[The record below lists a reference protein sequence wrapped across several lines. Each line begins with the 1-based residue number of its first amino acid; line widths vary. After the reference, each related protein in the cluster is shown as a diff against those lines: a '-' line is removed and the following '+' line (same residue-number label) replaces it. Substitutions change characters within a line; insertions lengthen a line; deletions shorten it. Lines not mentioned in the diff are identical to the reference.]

1 MSTNGDDTPHLPGPS
16 VWPIAFAVG
25 VACLLLGL
33 VISWIV
39 ALVGAILVVV
49 FGLLWA
55 RDVTRE
61 VRGEVPYVEPEARAV
76 DAGAVEGAVPE
87 PLPGFTRSG
96 FLEVSLIGLSA
107 ALGAVL
113 TLPVLGF
120 MVLPPFTDVEE
131 DEVDLGP
138 IGNFPEGQYVIATY
152 LALPQQGEV
161 TGGRRSFATTGSPRA
176 ASRASRSCTAAAS
189 ILAAPFSQMAR
200 STRPGC
206 RKCGVELRPVLA
218 QSFGC
223 PCHGGLYD
231 AEGNRQAGP
240 PVRSMDR
247 YSFSIRNG
255 NLVLGELFAVGN
267 VSGAGASATISR
279 YRGRC
284 PGRTWTVSGLAVSH
298 RAEPGDGLVARIKTR
313 RQKLVETAV
322 LVPLDWIDERSALV
336 RGTKWFLFRNIPRDI
351 SWAQTLGFATLIAFT
366 SQALTGVILAM
377 YYKPSSEIDPA
388 TGKPIAYTSIEHIT
402 NEVTLGWLVRGMH
415 RWGASVFV
423 ILMFLHMARVF
434 LFGAYKTRAS

>member
-1 MSTNGDDTPHLPGPS
+1 MSNGNDTPHLPGPS
-16 VWPIAFAVG
+16 LWPIAFAIG

-33 VISWIV
+33 VINWLV

-61 VRGEVPYVEPEARAV
+61 VRGEVPVIQPEVRAV
-76 DAGAVEGAVPE
+76 DAGAVAGAVPE
-87 PLPGFTRSG
+87 PLPAYSRSG

-107 ALGAVL
+107 VLGAVL

-138 IGNFPEGQYVIATY
+138 IDNFPERQYVIATY

-161 TGGRRSFATTGSPRA
+161 SRRTAFVRNNGQTEAGDQSFTILY
-176 ASRASRSCTAAAS
+176 SRCVHLGCPVQPNGP
-189 ILAAPFSQMAR
+189 IDEAR
-200 STRPGC
+200 M
-206 RKCGVELRPVLA
+206 KEVNGVQLRPVLA

-255 NLVLGELFAVGN
+255 RLILGELFAVGS
-267 VSGAGASATISR
+267 VSGTGANATISR
-279 YRGRC
+279 YPWST
-284 PGRTWTVSGLAVSH
+284 PGTHV
-298 RAEPGDGLVARIKTR
+298 DGIEAWLYPI
-313 RQKLVETAV
+313 
-322 LVPLDWIDERSALV
+322 VP
-336 RGTKWFLFRNIPRDI
+336 
-351 SWAQTLGFATLIAFT
+351 
-366 SQALTGVILAM
+366 SQVTG
-377 YYKPSSEIDPA
+377 
-388 TGKPIAYTSIEHIT
+388 G
-402 NEVTLGWLVRGMH
+402 
-415 RWGASVFV
+415 
-423 ILMFLHMARVF
+423 
-434 LFGAYKTRAS
+434 